1 MKMQVFSDNLKIN
14 FAYDCFEACIVYRFV
29 YSIDFKDNQ
38 PARTRNCR
46 ALSDLRI

>member
-38 PARTRNCR
+38 PVRCP
-46 ALSDLRI
+46 D